1 MKGCLK
7 KLSKGPTMPARSFH
21 PPKKLLGYSCLAAL
35 LWIGTTAAGD
45 PPAKTTLPSAFA
57 KEAPETLQDLKDIQ
71 NHVQELAKKVIPCT
85 VGIRIGP
92 TQGSGVIIDKEGHVL
107 TAGHVSG
114 TPGQKVTLILS
125 DGREVKGKTLG
136 ANRDIDSGMIQITDK
151 GPFPFVDMGNSGRLK
166 KGQWCMVLGHPAGY
180 KTGRP
185 PVVRL
190 GRILDHGNLLIR
202 TDCTLLG
209 GDSGGP
215 VFDMEGKVI
224 GINSR
229 INNPL
234 TVNIHV
240 PVDTYRDS
248 FDRLAKGEVWGGKRI
263 AGAYMGVELD
273 PEAKDCRIRG
283 VASGSPAD
291 KAGLQADD
299 IVVMCDGKKINTMQD
314 LISLVAQKSPGTTV
328 AVQVRRGSEAITLR
342 VTLGKRPA

>member
-1 MKGCLK
+1 
-7 KLSKGPTMPARSFH
+7 MPAGPFH
-21 PPKKLLGYSCLAAL
+21 IKGKHLTLTILTACLALAWIETAL
-35 LWIGTTAAGD
+35 AGD
-45 PPAKTTLPSAFA
+45 TSPAAKISLPSVFD
-57 KEAPETLQDLKDIQ
+57 KETPETLQDLKAIQ
-71 NHVQELAKKVIPCT
+71 THVRELCKKIIPCT

-92 TQGSGVIIDKEGHVL
+92 SQGSGVIIDKEGHVL

-114 TPGQKVTLILS
+114 TPGQNVVLILH

-136 ANRDIDSGMIQITDK
+136 ANKDIDSGMIQITDK
-151 GPFPFVDMGNSGRLK
+151 GPFPFVDMGNSGGLK
-166 KGQWCMVLGHPAGY
+166 KGQWCIVLGHPAGY

-190 GRILDHGNLLIR
+190 GRVLDHGTRLIR

-215 VFDMEGKVI
+215 LFDMEGKVI

-240 PVDTYRDS
+240 PVDTYRDTW
-248 FDRLAKGEVWGGKRI
+248 DRLAKGEVWGDKRI
-263 AGAYMGVELD
+263 AGNAYLGVELD
-273 PEAKDCRIRG
+273 PEAKDCRIRV
-283 VASGSPAD
+283 VAPGSPAD

-299 IVVMCDGKKINTMQD
+299 VVLMCDGKKINSTQELAA
-314 LISLVAQKSPGTTV
+314 LIGLKSPGNTV
-328 AVQVRRGSEAITLR
+328 AVQVRRGSGSITLK
-342 VTLGKRPA
+342 VVLGKRPA